1 MMGHQLEYLQVYVG
15 DGVKNRTQA
24 TDIVLLEWLWER
36 AIFGLINNVAD
47 KWGYVYRVGFGRMVH
62 KGLAVHVNFSQE
74 RSKTL
79 KITTSIAQRQEDKK
93 HFRAGN
99 HWIH

>member
-1 MMGHQLEYLQVYVG
+1 
-15 DGVKNRTQA
+15 
-24 TDIVLLEWLWER
+24 
-36 AIFGLINNVAD
+36 
-47 KWGYVYRVGFGRMVH
+47 MVH

-99 HWIH
+99 H